1 MIYDTLFHRMWTM
14 DSAFEFVHANAQL
27 MGERLSEMR
36 KMFKVE
42 DRNKKICELILNS
55 CELTQ

>member
-1 MIYDTLFHRMWTM
+1 MWTM

-42 DRNKKICELILNS
+42 ERNRKICELIFNS